1 MLVSRRVRLV
11 PAALRSVIGS
21 AGLVPARSAV
31 RAFPPSDVVP
41 IVARRR
47 TARIVVAALVPRRSL
62 RSVARAARLVAP
74 VARLVALWVPLG
86 AAPMRHPTGKSPA
99 PLYEYLAR
107 LV

>member
-1 MLVSRRVRLV
+1 MLVSRRVRLE

-31 RAFPPSDVVP
+31 RAFPPSGIVP
-41 IVARRR
+41 IVAKRC
-47 TARIVVAALVPRRSL
+47 TARIVVAALVPRRSS
-62 RSVARAARLVAP
+62 RGVARAARLVAP

-86 AAPMRHPTGKSPA
+86 AAAIRHPTGKSPT
-99 PLYEYLAR
+99 PLCEYLAR